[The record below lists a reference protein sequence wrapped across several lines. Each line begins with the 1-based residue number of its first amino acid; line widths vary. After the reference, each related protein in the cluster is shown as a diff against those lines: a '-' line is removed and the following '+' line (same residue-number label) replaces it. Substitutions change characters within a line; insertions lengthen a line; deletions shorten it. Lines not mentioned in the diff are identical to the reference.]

1 MTLLLVY
8 ALAALGISFL
18 CSLLEACILSLPRSY
33 VESLVERGSS
43 FGPLLREM
51 KQNID
56 RPLAAILTLNTVAH
70 TAGAIGVGAQAAV
83 VFGSGSVGVAS
94 AVMTVLVLVA
104 SEIIPKTLGAVHA
117 RRLAVPAALTIR
129 GLIYLTLPL
138 IIPLEWVSRL
148 VGSQPQ
154 VDQVG
159 RAELLATIRLGKV
172 SGAMARREY
181 EIAMNLIAL
190 AKIRLSE
197 VLTPRTV
204 VFTLPARQTAAE
216 AIAKHH
222 PIRFARIPVVDDD
235 PDRPV
240 RYVPRF
246 DIHAAESSGK
256 GATALSDLAR
266 PMLILPE
273 TGTVGDALDALIHR
287 GEHIALIVDEFGA
300 MAGIVTLEDLV
311 ESLLG
316 TEIVD
321 ETDAVADMRELARA
335 RRGVTHRSG

>member
-1 MTLLLVY
+1 MTLLIVY

-18 CSLLEACILSLPRSY
+18 CSLLEACILSLPRSF
-33 VESLVERGSS
+33 VESLVERGSA

-70 TAGAIGVGAQAAV
+70 TVGAIGVGAQAAV
-83 VFGSGSVGVAS
+83 VFGSGAVGVAS
-94 AVMTVLVLVA
+94 AVMTVLVLA
-104 SEIIPKTLGAVHA
+104 SEITPKTLGAVHA
-117 RRLAVPAALTIR
+117 RRIAVPAALTIR
-129 GLIYLTLPL
+129 GLIFLTLPL

-148 VGSQPQ
+148 VGSQPH

-172 SGAMARREY
+172 SGAMAKREY

-204 VFTLPARQTAAE
+204 VFTLPADLTAAE

-222 PIRFARIPVVDDD
+222 PIRFARIPLVEGD

-246 DIHAAESSGK
+246 DIHAAEGSK
-256 GATALSDLAR
+256 RLSELAR

-273 TGTVGDALDALIHR
+273 TGTVGDALDGMIHK

-316 TEIVD
+316 AEIVD
-321 ETDAVADMRELARA
+321 ETDSVTDMRALARQ
-335 RRGVTHRSG
+335 RRTGISDQH